1 MWYSIYNLGLK
12 IMRKDGFT
20 LIELLIV
27 VAIIGILAAIA
38 VPNFLNAQTR
48 AKVARTE
55 SDIRSI
61 DMAIRMYL
69 LDNNLYP
76 VRGGLMHER
85 YFPLTTPVSY
95 MSSIPLDPFNPNPT
109 DTSTGPKDGNNTL
122 GNYDYW
128 TRYWANGN
136 TKTGNYWAQK
146 TAFPANRY
154 EWQLRG
160 FGPTAKWVG
169 NLVYPAGHP
178 RAGEY
183 VSYDMSNGLYSD
195 GNIVRY
201 GP

>member
-1 MWYSIYNLGLK
+1 
-12 IMRKDGFT
+12 MRGKDPGFT

-48 AKVARTE
+48 AKVSRSI
-55 SDIRSI
+55 SDIRNL
-61 DMAIRMYL
+61 DLAIRSYMV
-69 LDNNLYP
+69 DNNFYP
-76 VRGGLMHER
+76 VRGGWMDER
-85 YFPLTTPVSY
+85 YIPLTTPVSY
-95 MSSIPLDPFNPNPT
+95 MASIPQDPFNTTPT
-109 DTSTGPKDGNNTL
+109 ETSGGRPKDSSNRY

-128 TRYWANGN
+128 TRYWANGSSKSG
-136 TKTGNYWAQK
+136 TYWATK

-154 EWQLRG
+154 EYQFRG
-160 FGPTAKWVG
+160 FGPTAKWVAS
-169 NLVYPAGHP
+169 LIYPADHP

-183 VSYDMSNGLYSD
+183 VSYDMSNGLYSE